1 MWRWNFGLS
10 NLMPWTFQCSNFGK
24 GTFWYALKSKP
35 LNSQFPEMPSFLHK
49 SHPQSSLILFTPL
62 MCELSG
68 GHVDSMFSLTLTSA
82 LVHPVECMV
91 GNELLLSSLLVN
103 TTPFCIF
110 FFKFASWSDW
120 MSKRLCQDV
129 LSLQVWCSS
138 KISKDELVKNVPT
151 EEKALVHLPKVHVKM
166 EKPREKSPY
175 TITESEFLATGKC
188 PETLQAEPRPHT
200 NYHML
205 PGSPLSWH
213 CLCPG
218 KSTMTPTCSM
228 GFPAGWGWGE
238 SGVVVRG
245 KNSGLASSPVLL
257 YRWSNWIFPNNIRPS
272 LVGRW
277 LLTISCAWISISI
290 IFWGMRGWLP
300 LPRSLPTPHL
310 HFLKILYFMYLVS

>member
-1 MWRWNFGLS
+1 
-10 NLMPWTFQCSNFGK
+10 
-24 GTFWYALKSKP
+24 
-35 LNSQFPEMPSFLHK
+35 
-49 SHPQSSLILFTPL
+49 
-62 MCELSG
+62 
-68 GHVDSMFSLTLTSA
+68 
-82 LVHPVECMV
+82 
-91 GNELLLSSLLVN
+91 
-103 TTPFCIF
+103 
-110 FFKFASWSDW
+110 

-257 YRWSNWIFPNNIRPS
+257 YRLARDLTGYF
-272 LVGRW
+272 
-277 LLTISCAWISISI
+277 LTI
-290 IFWGMRGWLP
+290 
-300 LPRSLPTPHL
+300 
-310 HFLKILYFMYLVS
+310 